1 MAILSEKGIID
12 RIRRQ
17 SWTKSA
23 DLLVGI
29 GDDCAVVRRGEGLVE
44 LITTDTLIEKIH
56 FDPAWHS
63 PELLGRKAAAVN
75 LSDVAAM
82 GGRPRYCLLSLALP
96 VDFSETWLDSFMS
109 GFLARLTE
117 HETLLI
123 GGDTVKSVSGSAISV
138 TVIGEAAE
146 ADVLLRSTARPG
158 DLIMVSGALGE
169 AAAGL
174 EICRRL
180 ISPVKDGWQEL
191 IAAHLDP
198 SPETALGLILA
209 ESGMVNAM
217 MDISDGL
224 ATDLAHICTE
234 SKVGAEID
242 AELLPISDA
251 TRDAAKT
258 LVGEPL
264 SWAISG
270 GEDYRLLFTVPVEH
284 GEKIKRL
291 VHDELGRELYAVGR
305 IVAGE
310 GVMLL
315 DGVRRL
321 DIAYHGYDHFNKN
334 V

>member
-12 RIRRQ
+12 RIRQQ
-17 SWTKSA
+17 SGTKSA

-29 GDDCAVVRRGEGLVE
+29 GDDCAVVRRGGGLVE

-56 FDPAWHS
+56 FDPAWHA

-82 GGRPRYCLLSLALP
+82 GGRPRYCLLSLSLP

-109 GFLARLTE
+109 GFLARLSE
-117 HETLLI
+117 HETMLI

-138 TVIGEAAE
+138 TVLGEAVE
-146 ADVLLRSTARPG
+146 AALLLRSAAHPG
-158 DLIMVSGALGE
+158 DLVMVSGTLGD

-174 EICRRL
+174 EICRRS
-180 ISPVKDGWQEL
+180 ICPVKDDWQEL